1 MKVLLTGGSSLLGAG
16 VARALHTR
24 GDQVAVLQ
32 RRPSVVA
39 SELGL
44 TEHLAD
50 LDDADAVGRA
60 MEGVE
65 AVIHLAARV
74 GVVGSAAQFHEANVT
89 GTRTVLAA
97 AQANGVS
104 RFVFISSPSVA
115 HSGSA
120 LAGTGADPADPNRA
134 KGHYS
139 GPRPRRSSM
148 SWPLMPRGSRRS
160 RSVRT

>member
-1 MKVLLTGGSSLLGAG
+1 MRVLLTGGSSLLGAG
-16 VARALHTR
+16 VVRALNAR
-24 GDQVAVLQ
+24 GDEVVVLQ
-32 RRPSVVA
+32 RRPSAVA

-50 LDDADAVGRA
+50 LNDADEVGRA
-60 MEGVE
+60 MPGVE

-115 HSGSA
+115 QA
-120 LAGTGADPADPNRA
+120 LCTFAPLP
-134 KGHYS
+134 K
-139 GPRPRRSSM
+139 SSM
-148 SWPLMPRGSRRS
+148 SQKSSCHLTWGCTVPSAY
-160 RSVRT
+160 

>member
-1 MKVLLTGGSSLLGAG
+1 MRVLLTGGSSLLGAG
-16 VARALHTR
+16 VVRALNAR
-24 GDQVAVLQ
+24 GDEVVVLQ
-32 RRPSVVA
+32 RRPSAVA

-50 LDDADAVGRA
+50 LNDADEVGRA
-60 MEGVE
+60 MQGVE

-120 LAGTGADPADPNRA
+120 LAGTGRRPGRPEPCQGPLLQDQGPGRA
-134 KGHYS
+134 RCPG
-139 GPRPRRSSM
+139 R
-148 SWPLMPRGSRRS
+148 
-160 RSVRT
+160 